1 MDKIRIFALGGLDE
15 DGKNCYVIDV
25 NDQWFV
31 IEAGLKYPD
40 GEQLGVEV
48 VIPDFTYLL
57 ENKDKVK
64 AIFITHGHDDVMG
77 ALPYL
82 LKQHVFD
89 VYTTPLTACVVE
101 DLLNKHKVKSIK
113 FIASSGIHNLRLVT
127 PPLRPLV

>member
-57 ENKDKVK
+57 ENKDITFSSFKGTFKKSVSVK
-64 AIFITHGHDDVMG
+64 LSIIFIIVGTSW
-77 ALPYL
+77 PRISSF
-82 LKQHVFD
+82 KI
-89 VYTTPLTACVVE
+89 VE
-101 DLLNKHKVKSIK
+101 DMAL
-113 FIASSGIHNLRLVT
+113 
-127 PPLRPLV
+127 